1 MNMPAEALRPHGTLR
16 DLLEGIASAPA
27 IEIGGISSDSKTL
40 APGDVF
46 FALVGETGHGLD
58 YVGEALEAGVQAVVW
73 DASADVIAPDHC
85 DVPMIPVAG
94 LTTHIGEIANRYF
107 DSPSESMKVAAVTGT
122 NGKTTVSF
130 LVAQCM
136 QMLGNNCAYL
146 GTLGFGIG
154 DLDSDSEMTTPAC
167 IDLHEKLAAF
177 RDAGADYTAIEVS
190 SHALQQDRINGVHF
204 DSAIFTN
211 LSRDHIDY
219 HGSMRAYGETK
230 AQLFL
235 ERNVEHRIICMDTE
249 FGQKLADR
257 CGDSVVTVSTRFD
270 RLANGRP
277 FVFVRSVVAT
287 EAGSNI
293 SVDSS
298 WGAFEFQLPL
308 PGSFNVANAMC
319 VLGLLLS
326 WDIRVA
332 DACKVLGKASAPPGR
347 MQRVADS
354 VAPGVYVDYAHT
366 PAGLEA
372 ALRSLRSHC
381 KKSLW
386 CVFGCGG
393 DRDRGKRPLMGKT
406 AARLADRLVVTNDN
420 PRSESP
426 GKIIDAVMQGVG
438 DKSGAIAIE
447 DRATAIAYAIH
458 EARDDDI
465 VLIAGKGHENY
476 QLIADQRLAFS
487 DYDAALANVF
497 ARRRKSARRQ

>member
-1 MNMPAEALRPHGTLR
+1 MNMPAEALTPRGTLR
-16 DLLEGIASAPA
+16 DLLGGIAEAPN
-27 IEIGGISSDSKTL
+27 IEFSGISSDSRVLT
-40 APGDVF
+40 PGDVF
-46 FALVGETGHGLD
+46 FALVGESGHGLD
-58 YVGEALEAGVQAVVW
+58 YVNEALEAGVQAVIW
-73 DASADVIAPDHC
+73 DSSADVVAPDHPG
-85 DVPMIPVAG
+85 VPMIPVVG
-94 LTTHIGEIANRYF
+94 LTTHIGDIANRYF
-107 DSPSESMKVAAVTGT
+107 DVPSKSMKVAGVTGT

-136 QMLGNNCAYL
+136 QMLGNSCAYL

-154 DLDSDSEMTTPAC
+154 ALESDGEMTTPAC

-177 RDAGADYTAIEVS
+177 RDDGAGHAAIEVS

-235 ERNVEHRIICMDTE
+235 DRDVEHRIICIDTD
-249 FGQKLADR
+249 FGQELADR
-257 CGDSVVTVSTRFD
+257 CGDNVVTVSTRFD
-270 RLANGRP
+270 RIANGRP

-293 SVDSS
+293 TVHSS
-298 WGAFEFQLPL
+298 WGKFDFRLPL
-308 PGSFNVANAMC
+308 PGNFNVANAIS

-326 WDIRVA
+326 WDVPIV
-332 DACKVLGKASAPPGR
+332 DACEVLSKASAPPGR

-354 VAPGVYVDYAHT
+354 VAPAVYVDYAHT

-393 DRDRGKRPLMGKT
+393 DRDRGKRPLMGKS

-420 PRSESP
+420 PRSELP
-426 GKIIDAVMQGVG
+426 GNIIADVLRGIA

-447 DRATAIAYAIH
+447 DRATAIAYAID
-458 EARDDDI
+458 EANDDDI

-476 QLIADQRLAFS
+476 QLIGDQRLAFS

-497 ARRRKSARRQ
+497 ARRSKNVQRQ